1 MRHTSG
7 ICSCLKKGVEMTG
20 NDPIDSPEL
29 SIVDR
34 RAFRDDRFEQVRS
47 EPGCQHSHETS
58 VTKLLSRKTGPWKC
72 SGFGEPAWG
81 SLAGLSG
88 YPAATIELRTASGA
102 ESAFRGC

>member
-34 RAFRDDRFEQVRS
+34 RAFRDDRFGQVRS
-47 EPGCQHSHETS
+47 EPGCQHSQLEGREVARFRREET
-58 VTKLLSRKTGPWKC
+58 
-72 SGFGEPAWG
+72 
-81 SLAGLSG
+81 
-88 YPAATIELRTASGA
+88 
-102 ESAFRGC
+102 